1 MWILV
6 YVIQWQSALRRRG
19 RGKQDKAEEKK
30 KKKLSKNMDLA
41 SDYCQIDPMEKI

>member
-1 MWILV
+1 MDSCIRDSMAKCS
-6 YVIQWQSALRRRG
+6 QEERKGEAGQGRR
-19 RGKQDKAEEKK
+19 EKK